1 MSESTHIQLLCIAKR
16 ENDAATIQGF
26 LRDRGQPVRMQ
37 WIQANDTLE
46 EVLKQHPSDMIY
58 ISAENDKLLEYSL
71 HCARKVQPQTPVL
84 LLVQEIEPNSAE
96 QALQLRARDAVSVQH
111 LEHLL
116 AVTLRELVAA
126 KLESNYQEAK
136 RELNLLRQRLASLV
150 NASGLAIARI
160 EEGILV
166 EASQDFCTLFGLEEG
181 QAAIGRPVLE
191 FIQDKEQ
198 ARIKKLI
205 NRCVQ
210 GKGDTEDL
218 DTTGLT
224 QDGQAFPLRISLTC
238 IEGEDGSSAELQ
250 ARRMDQ
256 RRSDR
261 RGEAPKPTV
270 DTTKEA
276 EADSKAAVIDD
287 KTMHEID
294 VALKNDRYRMEIR
307 PMVSLDGQD
316 CNIIDC
322 ELRLQNAAGKWFEAT
337 AESQATGT
345 TLQAV
350 DMRLLTNATEFMA
363 LRAAKSEETTIIA
376 PIHPA
381 SIGQLNTLK
390 AWAKSDLKGLLKD
403 NQHLVLSLAEKAF
416 AKDTAPTQRLVE
428 ELRDAG
434 IKFALDQARGG
445 DITVSLIDALH
456 PEFLCLDRAA
466 TQLLISQGND
476 HAQLAKATAHGHEHG
491 MKIVAFPLPDAH
503 SMAMLWQR
511 GVNLLRGSQFE
522 VPN

>member
-1 MSESTHIQLLCIAKR
+1 MTESTHIRLLCIANR
-16 ENDAATIQGF
+16 ENDAASIQSF

-46 EVLKQHPSDMIY
+46 DSLQKHPSDMVY
-58 ISAENDKLLEYSL
+58 ISADSDKLLEYAL
-71 HCARKVQPQTPVL
+71 HCTRKIQPQAPILVL
-84 LLVQEIEPNSAE
+84 VKDIQPTSAE
-96 QALQLRARDAVSVQH
+96 QALKLRARDAVSVAH

-126 KLESNYQEAK
+126 KIESNYQQSK

-166 EASQDFCTLFGLEEG
+166 EASQDFCQLFGLQEG
-181 QAAIGRPVLE
+181 STATGRPVLE

-224 QDGQAFPLRISLTC
+224 ADGQGFPLRISLTC
-238 IEGEDGSSAELQ
+238 IQSEDGPSAEIQ

-261 RGEAPKPTV
+261 RGQAPKPAAQAE
-270 DTTKEA
+270 EA
-276 EADSKAAVIDD
+276 ESKAAVIDD

-294 VALKNDRYRMEIR
+294 LALKNNRYRMETR
-307 PMVSLDGQD
+307 PLVSLDGQD

-322 ELRLQNAAGKWFEAT
+322 ELRLQDATGKWFEAT

-345 TLQAV
+345 TLQAA
-350 DMRLLTNATEFMA
+350 DMRLLTSAAEFMA
-363 LRAAKSEETTIIA
+363 LRAAKGEATTIMA
-376 PIHPA
+376 PLHPA

-390 AWAKSDLKGLLKD
+390 SWATSDLKVLLKD
-403 NQHLVLSLAEKAF
+403 NQNLVLSLAEKAF
-416 AKDTAPTQRLVE
+416 AKDAGPAQRLVE
-428 ELRDAG
+428 ELRAVG
-434 IKFALDQARGG
+434 IQFALDQARGG
-445 DITVSLIDALH
+445 DVTVELLEALQ
-456 PEFLCLDRAA
+456 PEFLCLDKAA
-466 TQLLISQGND
+466 TQLLISQGAD
-476 HAQLAKATAHGHEHG
+476 HAHLSRATALSHEHG

-511 GVNLLRGSQFE
+511 GVNLLRGSAFE
-522 VPN
+522 VTN